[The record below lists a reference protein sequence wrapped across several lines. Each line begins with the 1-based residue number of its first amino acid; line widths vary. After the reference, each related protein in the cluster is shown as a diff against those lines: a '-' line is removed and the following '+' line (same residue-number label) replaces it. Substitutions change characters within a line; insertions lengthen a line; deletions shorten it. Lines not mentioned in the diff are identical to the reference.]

1 VKYKSS
7 VVALFAAAMVA
18 SGCGGGSSADASNVA
33 VSPPPA
39 GGTTPPP
46 SGSAAPAPAPAP
58 TPAPTP
64 PPTNQI
70 AVATAAQL
78 RAAVDTANSRGGNV
92 TIALAN
98 GTYSLTDTLY
108 INAPNV
114 AIASQSGD
122 RTRVIIEGDAMSA
135 SARVGNL
142 IRVGAKGFQLR
153 GVTLQKAGWH
163 LVQIAGEAD
172 ADNAVLR
179 DCVLRDAY
187 QQLVKVSRDT
197 SVASTADGGL
207 VENCVFE
214 YSAGIGP
221 QYYIGGID
229 AHGARNWTVRG
240 NTFRDIASPD
250 GNVAE
255 FAVHFWSDSSD
266 NIVER
271 NTIIDCDRG
280 IGFGLD
286 GRGNRG
292 GVIRNNFVYHSA
304 NGDPQANV
312 GIALI
317 DSPGSRVFNN
327 TVFFENNF
335 GWSIEYRFSST
346 TNVQIT
352 NNLTNRQILSRDG
365 GSGSVSSNFTAATR
379 AMFRMQSP
387 GDLRLV
393 SAVPSVVDAGLP
405 VTGLAEDIDGR
416 ARPRGAAPD
425 LGAFEF

>member
-1 VKYKSS
+1 
-7 VVALFAAAMVA
+7 M
-18 SGCGGGSSADASNVA
+18 
-33 VSPPPA
+33 
-39 GGTTPPP
+39 
-46 SGSAAPAPAPAP
+46 
-58 TPAPTP
+58 
-64 PPTNQI
+64 
-70 AVATAAQL
+70 
-78 RAAVDTANSRGGNV
+78 
-92 TIALAN
+92 TIALAD
-98 GTYSLTDTLY
+98 GTYTLAGTLY
-108 INAPNV
+108 VNAPNV

-122 RTRVIIEGDAMSA
+122 RARVIIEGDAMSA

-142 IRVGAKGFQLR
+142 IRVAARNFQLR

-197 SVASTADGGL
+197 AVASTADGGL

-214 YSAGIGP
+214 YTAGIGP

-229 AHGARNWTVRG
+229 AHGARNWTVRN

-255 FAVHFWSDSSD
+255 FAIHFWAGSAD
-266 NIVER
+266 NVVER
-271 NTIIDCDRG
+271 NSIIDCDRG

-292 GVIRNNFVYHSA
+292 GIIRNNIVYHSA

-317 DSPGSRVFNN
+317 ESPDTRVYNN
-327 TVFFENNF
+327 TVFFENSF
-335 GWSIEYRFSST
+335 SWSIEYRFAAT
-346 TNVQIT
+346 VNVQVT

-365 GSGSVSSNFTAATR
+365 GTGSVSSNVANATR
-379 AMFRMQSP
+379 SMFRLQTP
-387 GDLRLV
+387 GDLRL
-393 SAVPSVVDAGLP
+393 SYAVPGVVDAALP
-405 VTGLAEDIDGR
+405 LAGLAEDIDGQ
-416 ARPRGAAPD
+416 ARPRGVAPD
-425 LGAFEF
+425 IGADEF